1 MTTKKKKSTD
11 IIKVVADSDKP
22 CPPKAESI
30 DFIKDAIYTIR
41 GMKVM
46 LDSDLAEIYGYTT
59 KAFNQQVKNNIEK
72 FDADFRFQ
80 LTKEEYQQIL
90 KSKILTSRI
99 NANTYSSVNYN
110 TDEVLRSKN
119 STFGND
125 ATNSISGN
133 NVESEFLRSNF
144 LTTKPETR
152 GGRQYLPFVFTEQ
165 GVYMLMT
172 VLKGELATQQSKSLV
187 RAFKALKDFVIDN
200 TTLVGQ
206 RELLQLSVQT
216 TQNTSDIAE
225 IKDNMVTKAD
235 LAKVVQDFTDPNTR
249 REYLILN
256 GESVEANI
264 AYSSIYKAAKHSIFV
279 IDNYIGLKTLVLLKN
294 AAPSVRITVFSDNIG
309 RGLHQSDYDDF
320 HHQYPSIQLDFRK
333 TCGIYHDRYIVVDY
347 GRKIEK
353 IYHCGASSKDAGKKV
368 TTITKVTDRQVYH
381 PLVDALLFNPVLS
394 LN

>member
-1 MTTKKKKSTD
+1 MTTKKKKTTD
-11 IIKVVADSDKP
+11 VIEVVANSDKP

-30 DFIKDAIYTIR
+30 DYIKDAIYTIR
-41 GMKVM
+41 GVKVM
-46 LDSDLAEIYGYTT
+46 LDADLAVIYGYST
-59 KAFNQQVKNNIEK
+59 KAFNQQVKNNIAK
-72 FDADFRFQ
+72 FDPDFRFQ

-90 KSKILTSRI
+90 RSKILTTE
-99 NANTYSSVNYN
+99 NDVNTNCSNNYETN
-110 TDEVLRSKN
+110 EFLRSKN
-119 STFGND
+119 
-125 ATNSISGN
+125 
-133 NVESEFLRSNF
+133 
-144 LTTKPETR
+144 LTIELKQ
-152 GGRQYLPFVFTEQ
+152 GKFSKYLPHVFTEQ

-172 VLKGELATQQSKSLV
+172 VLKGELATQQSKALV
-187 RAFKALKDFVIDN
+187 RAFKALKDFVVDN
-200 TTLVGQ
+200 TALIGQ
-206 RELLQLSVQT
+206 HELLQLSVQT

-264 AYSSIYKAAKHSIFV
+264 AYSSIYKAAKYSIFV
-279 IDNYIGLKTLVLLKN
+279 IDNYIGPKTLVLLKN
-294 AAPSVRITVFSDNIG
+294 AAPTVRITVFSDNIG

-320 HHQYPSIQLDFRK
+320 HSQYPSIQLDFRK

-347 GRKIEK
+347 GRKTEK

-381 PLVDALLFNPVLS
+381 PLVDALLLNPVLS

>member
-11 IIKVVADSDKP
+11 IIKVAADSDKP
-22 CPPKAESI
+22 CPPKTESI

-41 GMKVM
+41 GVKVM
-46 LDSDLAEIYGYTT
+46 LDADLAEIYGYQTSR
-59 KAFNQQVKNNIEK
+59 FNQQVKNNIEK

-90 KSKILTSRI
+90 RSKILTTKSGV
-99 NANTYSSVNYN
+99 NTQLSDNYETN
-110 TDEVLRSKN
+110 EFLRSKN
-119 STFGND
+119 LTIELTANGSVSTEN
-125 ATNSISGN
+125 TNETNLKSK
-133 NVESEFLRSNF
+133 F
-144 LTTKPETR
+144 LTSSW
-152 GGRQYLPFVFTEQ
+152 GGNRKLPYVFTEQ

-172 VLKGELATQQSKSLV
+172 VLKGELATQQSKALV
-187 RAFKALKDFVIDN
+187 RAFKALKDFMVDN
-200 TTLVGQ
+200 TALIGQ

-249 REYLILN
+249 REYLILD

-264 AYSSIYKAAKHSIFV
+264 AYSSIYKAAKYSIFV

-294 AAPSVRITVFSDNIG
+294 AAPTIRITIFSDNIG
-309 RGLHQSDYDDF
+309 RGLHQSDYNDF
-320 HHQYPSIQLDFRK
+320 LNQYPSIQLDFRK

-347 GRKIEK
+347 DRKTEK

-381 PLVDALLFNPVLS
+381 PLVDALLLNPVLS

>member
-1 MTTKKKKSTD
+1 MTTKKKNPTD
-11 IIKVVADSDKP
+11 VIKVVADCDNP
-22 CPPKAESI
+22 CPPKATSI
-30 DFIKDAIYTIR
+30 NYIKDAIYTIR
-41 GMKVM
+41 GVKVM
-46 LDSDLAEIYGYTT
+46 LDADLAVIYGYST
-59 KAFNQQVKNNIEK
+59 KAFNQQVKNNIAK
-72 FDADFRFQ
+72 FDPDFRFQ

-90 KSKILTSRI
+90 RSKILTTE
-99 NANTYSSVNYN
+99 NDVNTNCSNNYETN
-110 TDEVLRSKN
+110 EFLRSKN
-119 STFGND
+119 
-125 ATNSISGN
+125 
-133 NVESEFLRSNF
+133 
-144 LTTKPETR
+144 LTIELKQ
-152 GGRQYLPFVFTEQ
+152 GKFSKYLPHVFTEQ

-172 VLKGELATQQSKSLV
+172 VLKGELATQQSKALV
-187 RAFKALKDFVIDN
+187 RAFKALKDFVVDN
-200 TTLVGQ
+200 TALVGQ

-264 AYSSIYKAAKHSIFV
+264 AYSSIYKAAKQSIFV

-294 AAPSVRITVFSDNIG
+294 AASGVRITIFSDNIG

-320 HHQYPSIQLDFRK
+320 RNQYPSIQLDFRK

-347 GRKIEK
+347 GRKTEK

-381 PLVDALLFNPVLS
+381 PLVDALLLNPVLS
-394 LN
+394 LIDIKP